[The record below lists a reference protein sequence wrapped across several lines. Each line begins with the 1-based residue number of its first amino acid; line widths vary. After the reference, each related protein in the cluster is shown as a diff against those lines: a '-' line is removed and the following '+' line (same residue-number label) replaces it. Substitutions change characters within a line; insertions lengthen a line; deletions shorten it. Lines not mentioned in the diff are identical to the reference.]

1 MIAKESVLDQ
11 PKANLDPIVWQISN
25 ENAKPQLT
33 YEAQSK
39 IDKLVNWVQEQYHFN
54 NLSVYII
61 GSICSNSYT
70 EKSDIDIDFCTTGST
85 EDDNDEDVVREFG
98 WAFKKNVIENYFN
111 QFPEES
117 KIGTHPFEVYFNP
130 NPFQCFMSVGCYN
143 VLEKKWEIG
152 PELKGQSFDPVSEY
166 YDDAMKQVDKI
177 LKDIRD
183 KIFSLYEKA
192 FVAKKS
198 NDQKFKDEQ
207 EDEIMKLLEDAS
219 DLFHLMKKVRSNY
232 QKPTK
237 SKEEALKRRK
247 DKKQHIVDAA
257 FKFLEKFGYI
267 QILKDV
273 ISIYDE
279 IEDGKKIQQ
288 DQIFDSIL
296 NSIKENISLKQLQD
310 SEDSE
315 FVKRLEETD
324 LDESAKDLIKIS
336 AIAAM
341 MAISGLLPATTLAK
355 ELTKAK
361 KQNQAM
367 TVNSQAAKN
376 AITNATIEN
385 EMIGDLSKTN
395 TINAVAQVLWK
406 EARGEGIDGLKA
418 IASVILN
425 RTGNDPSYITDVL
438 KQSEAFSCM
447 NGYNGG
453 WIDKTYRFFVP
464 WKAIKDVPSNL
475 EIWED
480 CKDIASQLVNK
491 KFTSTI
497 GNRNSYLNKDTA
509 SKTAKDTW
517 GKKCDLQIGKHHF
530 GYLKEHDPKYVKP
543 GTMTT
548 WKKLN
553 KKGGKYIVVKSGQTL
568 SKIAKDNKTDIA
580 NIMKLNPQ
588 LKDPNKIS
596 IGQKLRIA

>member
-1 MIAKESVLDQ
+1 MIAKESVLDS
-11 PKANLDPIVWQISN
+11 PKANLDPTVWQISN

-70 EKSDIDIDFCTTGST
+70 EKSDIDIDFCATGST

-143 VLEKKWEIG
+143 VLEKKWEVG

-177 LKDIRD
+177 LKDVRNT
-183 KIFSLYEKA
+183 IFNLYEKA

-198 NDQKFKDEQ
+198 NDQKFKDQQ
-207 EDEIMKLLEDAS
+207 EREMMKLLEDAS

-237 SKEEALKRRK
+237 SKEEALERRK

-257 FKFLEKFGYI
+257 FKFLEKFGYL
-267 QILKDV
+267 QILRDV
-273 ISIYDE
+273 INIYYMAN
-279 IEDGKKIQQ
+279 DGQKILQ
-288 DQIFDSIL
+288 DQMFDDIL
-296 NSIKENISLKQLQD
+296 KSIKDNISMKNLQD

-315 FVKRLEETD
+315 FVKALEEAD
-324 LDESAKDLIKIS
+324 LNESAKDLIRIS

-341 MAISGLLPATTLAK
+341 MAISGLLPATALAK

-361 KQNQAM
+361 NQNQAM

-385 EMIGDLSKTN
+385 EMIGSLSKTN
-395 TINAVAQVLWK
+395 MINVIAQVLWK

-418 IASVILN
+418 VASVILN
-425 RTGNDPSYITDVL
+425 RTGNDPSYITDV
-438 KQSEAFSCM
+438 KPRSSAFF
-447 NGYNGG
+447 
-453 WIDKTYRFFVP
+453 TYAKSVP
-464 WKAIKDVPSNL
+464 
-475 EIWED
+475 
-480 CKDIASQLVNK
+480 
-491 KFTSTI
+491 
-497 GNRNSYLNKDTA
+497 
-509 SKTAKDTW
+509 
-517 GKKCDLQIGKHHF
+517 
-530 GYLKEHDPKYVKP
+530 
-543 GTMTT
+543 
-548 WKKLN
+548 
-553 KKGGKYIVVKSGQTL
+553 
-568 SKIAKDNKTDIA
+568 
-580 NIMKLNPQ
+580 
-588 LKDPNKIS
+588 
-596 IGQKLRIA
+596 